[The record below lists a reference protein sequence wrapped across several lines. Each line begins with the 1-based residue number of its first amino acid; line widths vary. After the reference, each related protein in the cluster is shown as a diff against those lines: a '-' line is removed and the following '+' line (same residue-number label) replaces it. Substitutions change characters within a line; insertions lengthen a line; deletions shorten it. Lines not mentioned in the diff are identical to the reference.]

1 MWHQKDRTP
10 ESHRGGGT
18 LSIVCDFICSGK
30 VHVQHAGG
38 HPDDQAEGE
47 EEGTRPILL
56 PG

>member
-1 MWHQKDRTP
+1 M
-10 ESHRGGGT
+10 
-18 LSIVCDFICSGK
+18 CDFLTSFCSGK

-38 HPDDQAEGE
+38 HPDDQTEGE